1 VNFKVPFS
9 KSHKNEILSQY
20 EGWVSKSEAVI
31 MLEYNKMAM
40 KDINNLRSK
49 VRDAGS
55 QVHVT
60 KNTLLK
66 IALEKTGYVGVK
78 QEEGTTLCGFAYSD
92 APVLAKLLLDLTKN
106 SEVFKVKGGYMDG
119 KTLTAEQVKSLAT
132 LPPLPVMRA
141 TLLGVLS
148 APASKLVR
156 TLAEPAR
163 QVAAV
168 IKAKSEE
175 SAAPAA

>member
-1 VNFKVPFS
+1 MPFS
-9 KSHKNEILSQY
+9 KSQKTEILSQY
-20 EGWVSKSEAVI
+20 EGWVRKSEAVI

-40 KDINNLRSK
+40 KDINNLRTK
-49 VRDAGS
+49 VRESGGH
-55 QVHVT
+55 VHVT

-66 IALEKTGYVGVK
+66 LALEKSGYESIK
-78 QEEGTTLCGFAYSD
+78 QEEGTTLCGFANSD
-92 APVLAKLLLDLTKN
+92 APALAKLLLDLTAK
-106 SEVFKVKGGYMDG
+106 SEVFKVKGGFMDG
-119 KTLTAEQVKSLAT
+119 RALTADQVKSLAT

-163 QVAAV
+163 SVAAV
-168 IKAKSEE
+168 IKAHSEQD
-175 SAAPAA
+175 AVPAA

>member
-1 VNFKVPFS
+1 MPFS
-9 KSHKNEILSQY
+9 KKHKNVMLGQY
-20 EGWVSKSEAVI
+20 EDWVRKSQAVI
-31 MLEYNKMAM
+31 MLEYSKMGM
-40 KDINNLRSK
+40 KEINTMRSK
-49 VRDAGS
+49 VRESGS

-66 IALEKTGYVGVK
+66 IALEKTGYSGIS
-78 QEEGTTLCGFAYSD
+78 QEEGTTLCGFAYGD
-92 APVLAKLLLDLTKN
+92 APTLAKLLLDLTKN
-106 SEVFKVKGGYMDG
+106 SEVFKIKGGYMDG
-119 KTLTAEQVKSLAT
+119 KALSAEEVKALAT
-132 LPPLPVMRA
+132 LPPMPVMRA

-168 IKAKSEE
+168 VKAHSEQ

>member
-1 VNFKVPFS
+1 MPFN
-9 KSHKNEILSQY
+9 KSQKNEILSQY
-20 EGWVSKSEAVI
+20 EGWVRKSEAVI

-40 KDINNLRSK
+40 KDINTLRNK
-49 VRDAGS
+49 VRDAGC

-60 KNTLLK
+60 KNTLMKL
-66 IALEKTGYVGVK
+66 ALEKSGYEGVK
-78 QEEGTTLCGFAYSD
+78 QEDGTTLCGFANTD
-92 APVLAKLLLDLTKN
+92 APALAKLLLELTAK
-106 SEVFKVKGGYMDG
+106 SEIFKVKGGYMDG

-148 APASKLVR
+148 APATKLVR

-163 QVAAV
+163 GVAAV
-168 IKAKSEE
+168 IKAHSEQN
-175 SAAPAA
+175 AVPAA

>member
-1 VNFKVPFS
+1 M
-9 KSHKNEILSQY
+9 LGQY
-20 EGWVSKSEAVI
+20 EGWIRKSEAVI

-40 KDINNLRSK
+40 KDINNLRTK
-49 VRDAGS
+49 VRDAGC

-66 IALEKTGYVGVK
+66 LALEKSGYEGVN

-92 APVLAKLLLDLTKN
+92 APALAKLLLELTNK
-106 SEVFKVKGGYMDG
+106 SDVFKVKGGFMDG
-119 KTLTAEQVKSLAT
+119 RVLSAEQVKALSLV
-132 LPPLPVMRA
+132 PPLPIMRA

-168 IKAKSEE
+168 IKAHSEQ
-175 SAAPAA
+175 SAVPAA

>member
-1 VNFKVPFS
+1 VPFS
-9 KSHKNEILSQY
+9 KSQKTEIMSDY
-20 EGWVSKSEAVI
+20 EGWVRKSEAVI

-40 KDINNLRSK
+40 KDINNLRTK
-49 VRDAGS
+49 VRESGC

-66 IALEKTGYVGVK
+66 LALEKSGYEGVK
-78 QEEGTTLCGFAYSD
+78 QEEGTTICGFAFAD
-92 APVLAKLLLDLTKN
+92 APALAKLLLDLTVK
-106 SEVFKVKGGYMDG
+106 SEVFKVKGGFMDG
-119 KTLTAEQVKSLAT
+119 KAITADQVKSLAT

-163 QVAAV
+163 SVAAV
-168 IKAKSEE
+168 IKAHSEQD
-175 SAAPAA
+175 AVPAA

>member
-1 VNFKVPFS
+1 MPFS
-9 KSHKNEILSQY
+9 KSQKTEMLDQY
-20 EGWVSKSEAVI
+20 EEWVRKSQAVI
-31 MLEYNKMAM
+31 MLEYNKMGM
-40 KDINNLRSK
+40 KEINNLRTK

-66 IALEKTGYVGVK
+66 LALEKTGYENLK
-78 QEEGTTLCGFAYSD
+78 QEEGTTLCGFAYGD
-92 APVLAKLLLDLTKN
+92 APALAKLLLDLTKN
-106 SEVFKVKGGYMDG
+106 SEVFKIKGGFMDG
-119 KTLTAEQVKSLAT
+119 RVLTPEEIKSLAT

-148 APASKLVR
+148 APATKLVR

-168 IKAKSEE
+168 IKAHSEQ
-175 SAAPAA
+175 SAAQAA

>member
-1 VNFKVPFS
+1 M
-9 KSHKNEILSQY
+9 LGQY
-20 EGWVSKSEAVI
+20 EDWIRKSQAVI
-31 MLEYNKMAM
+31 MIEYSKMGM

-49 VRDAGS
+49 IRESGC

-66 IALEKTGYVGVK
+66 LALEQAGYQDVK
-78 QEEGTTLCGFAYSD
+78 QEEGTTLCGFAFED
-92 APVLAKLLLDLTKN
+92 ASALAKLIADLSKN
-106 SEVFKVKGGYMDG
+106 SEVFKIKGGFMDG
-119 KTLTAEQVKSLAT
+119 KALTADQVKALAS

-141 TLLGVLS
+141 TLLGVIS

-163 QVAAV
+163 EMAAV
-168 IKAKSEE
+168 VKAYSEKE
-175 SAAPAA
+175 AVPAA

>member
-1 VNFKVPFS
+1 VNSKVPFS
-9 KSHKNEILSQY
+9 KSTKNEMLSQY
-20 EGWVSKSEAVI
+20 EGWLRKSEAVI

-40 KDINNLRSK
+40 KDINNLRTK

-66 IALEKTGYVGVK
+66 LALEHTGYEGVK
-78 QEEGTTLCGFAYSD
+78 QEEGTTLCGFANSD
-92 APVLAKLLLDLTKN
+92 APALAKLLLDLTKN
-106 SEVFKVKGGYMDG
+106 SEIFKVKGGFMDG
-119 KTLTAEQVKSLAT
+119 RTLTAEQVKSLAT

-168 IKAKSEE
+168 IKAHSEQ